1 LGAVI
6 AQRLA
11 GDGWAVAVN
20 DLPAM
25 MAAAEEVA
33 AGIAAKGG
41 RAVAV
46 GADVTDEEHV
56 HALVERVGESLG
68 PVSVLVVN
76 ATGPQP
82 VIRLEALTWQDHLS
96 HLELFVKSPTL
107 LTQAVL
113 PGMKAAGHGRI
124 VQIGSEMAETALAGW
139 SHYVAAKSAQL
150 GLTRCWARELG
161 PHNITVNLVAPG
173 WIPVE
178 RHAQATADELSD
190 YLAAVPLARIGTP
203 HDVAAS
209 HRRLPRLHR
218 RRLPHRPMPTRQR
231 RSHLLP
237 LNDHEWVSGRCRSAC
252 PGLSEAVRFLH
263 RGLVRFGIIAGSL
276 ASVRQ

>member
-1 LGAVI
+1 VVGVALVTGAARGLGAVI

-11 GDGWAVAVN
+11 GDGLAVAVN

-25 MAAAEEVA
+25 LAAAEEVA
-33 AGIAAKGG
+33 AGIVADGG

-46 GADVTDEEHV
+46 GADVTDEEQV
-56 HALVERVGESLG
+56 HALVEQVGESLG

-82 VIRLEALTWQDHLS
+82 VIALEALTWQDHLS

-107 LTQAVL
+107 LTQGVL
-113 PGMKAAGHGRI
+113 PGMKAAGRGRI
-124 VQIGSEMAETALAGW
+124 IQVGSEMAETALAGW

-161 PHNITVNLVAPG
+161 PLNITVNLVAPG

-178 RHAQATADELSD
+178 RHANATTDELAG
-190 YLAAVPLARIGTP
+190 YLADVPLARIGTP
-203 HDVAAS
+203 HDVAA
-209 HRRLPRLHR
+209 
-218 RRLPHRPMPTRQR
+218 T
-231 RSHLLP
+231 
-237 LNDHEWVSGRCRSAC
+237 VA
-252 PGLSEAVRFLH
+252 F
-263 RGLVRFGIIAGSL
+263 L
-276 ASVRQ
+276 ASHDAAFLTGQCLPVNGGRTFSR